1 MKTNNLLKDLFDLT
15 FADSIFGNSKK
26 PCGEISTGVSGISV
40 FPASAPEKKKVK
52 KVTPIYFWGR
62 DTIIGVYNSYV
73 DGLDIETIS
82 ALFEITKDDVNVII
96 DSINC

>member
-1 MKTNNLLKDLFDLT
+1 MKNKNILSDLFDLT

-26 PCGEISTGVSGISV
+26 PCSEIYTGVSV

-52 KVTPIYFWGR
+52 KVTPIWFWSK

-82 ALFEITKDDVNVII
+82 ALFEMNQDDVNDII
-96 DSINC
+96 DSINS